1 MIQFT
6 GIDTT
11 QQNIYTAKQKN
22 TPVRKTT
29 YAQNKAFSPI
39 KNKKIGVAEGS
50 EIFLGGVI
58 KQGKEMITSIIQHPL
73 RAATVM
79 VGTTLGIMALPLI
92 GIPSAVGGG
101 ALAIGFA
108 GLAVAKGIKHAL
120 LFSSSN
126 KEGSYDLARF
136 HLQQL
141 GEDTFDIA
149 LSAPFVPKAI
159 NSIKNFTKYG
169 KVGINNTLLSELKQT
184 NGSLNK
190 LKTLVKADRE
200 LSRSINFQS
209 AVDKE
214 ISLLKDVT
222 EAQKAQIKQEL
233 LEFNIEVEK
242 IPELV
247 LQKYAQA
254 KGITVQ
260 PNLKY
265 AAMAPN
271 TLGMA
276 VADNCTI
283 YLNNH
288 KPYKGPA
295 AFSEFET
302 ISQEL
307 KGNEY
312 FITYKN
318 KNTGAIVVET
328 IGKDILDR
336 YNRLCMYKTPKKLSP
351 ESIKIL
357 TLLHER
363 HHIYQFAQAFKL
375 KGFEWA
381 KKGLNP
387 EGRKLFE
394 QMVAEMPEI
403 RYGSPEAMVI
413 ETYTQSLPNETIAAY
428 IKRPLEIGAREL
440 EIQALTHPTFTPLDN
455 VFKTMKYSKGLSIG
469 ENILINDARIE
480 SSKV

>member
-1 MIQFT
+1 MIHFT
-6 GIDTT
+6 GIDTK
-11 QQNIYTAKQKN
+11 QQNIHTPSKKYKSAQK
-22 TPVRKTT
+22 PKMAPTT
-29 YAQNKAFSPI
+29 YNPI
-39 KNKKIGVAEGS
+39 KNQKIGVAEGA
-50 EIFLGGVI
+50 ELFLGGVI

-73 RAATVM
+73 RAATIM
-79 VGTTLGIMALPLI
+79 AGTTIGIMALPLI

-101 ALAIGFA
+101 VLAIGFA
-108 GLAVAKGIKHAL
+108 GLAITKGINHAI
-120 LFSSSN
+120 LFSKSN
-126 KEGSYDLARF
+126 KEGSYDLARL

-141 GEDTFDIA
+141 GEDTFDVA

-169 KVGINNTLLSELKQT
+169 KVGINNSLLAELKET
-184 NGSLNK
+184 KGGLNK
-190 LKTLVKADRE
+190 LKTLIKTDKE

-214 ISLLKDVT
+214 ISLLT
-222 EAQKAQIKQEL
+222 ELTDAQKAQIKQEL
-233 LEFNIEVEK
+233 LEFNIAVEK

-265 AAMAPN
+265 ATMAPN
-271 TLGMA
+271 TYGMA

-295 AFSEFET
+295 TFAEFET
-302 ISQEL
+302 IAQEL

-318 KNTGAIVVET
+318 KNTGAVIVET
-328 IGKDILDR
+328 IEAQILDK
-336 YNRLCMYKTPKKLSP
+336 YNQLCKTFKMLSP
-351 ESIKIL
+351 ESTKIL

-363 HHIYQFAQAFKL
+363 HHIYQFAQAFKM
-375 KGFEWA
+375 KGFDWA
-381 KKGLNP
+381 RGLNQ
-387 EGRKLFE
+387 EGKRRFE
-394 QMVAEMPEI
+394 QMVAEMPKI
-403 RYGSPEAMVI
+403 KLGSPEAMII
-413 ETYTQSLPNETIAAY
+413 ETYTQGLPNGTPLAY

-440 EIQALTHPTFTPLDN
+440 EIQALTHPAFAPLN
-455 VFKTMKYSKGLSIG
+455 QVFKTMKYSKGLSIG
-469 ENILINDARIE
+469 ENILITDARIE

>member
-6 GIDTT
+6 SIDTN
-11 QQNIYTAKQKN
+11 QPNIYSNKHKN
-22 TPVRKTT
+22 TSVRKAT
-29 YAQNKAFSPI
+29 YTQNKAFSPI

-50 EIFLGGVI
+50 EIFLGGI
-58 KQGKEMITSIIQHPL
+58 LKQGKEMITSIIHHPL

-101 ALAIGFA
+101 VLAIGFA
-108 GLAVAKGIKHAL
+108 GFAIAKGIKHAL

-149 LSAPFVPKAI
+149 LSAPFVPKSI

-169 KVGINNTLLSELKQT
+169 KFGINNTLLSELKQA

-190 LKTLVKADRE
+190 IKTLFKADRE
-200 LSRSINFQS
+200 LSRNINFQS

-214 ISLLKDVT
+214 ISLLKDMT

-260 PNLKY
+260 PNLRY

-318 KNTGAIVVET
+318 KNTGAVIVET
-328 IGKDILDR
+328 IEKDILER
-336 YNRLCMYKTPKKLSP
+336 YNQLCKTFKMLSP
-351 ESIKIL
+351 ESTKIL

-363 HHIYQFAQAFKL
+363 HHIYQFAQAFKM
-375 KGFEWA
+375 KGFDWG
-381 KKGLNP
+381 KGLKL

-394 QMVAEMPEI
+394 QMIAEMPEI
-403 RYGSPEAMVI
+403 KYGSPEAMII
-413 ETYTQSLPNETIAAY
+413 ETYTQGLPNGTPLAY

-440 EIQALTHPTFTPLDN
+440 EIQALTHPTFAPLDQ
-455 VFKTMKYSKGLSIG
+455 VFKTMKYSKALSIG

-480 SSKV
+480 SAKV